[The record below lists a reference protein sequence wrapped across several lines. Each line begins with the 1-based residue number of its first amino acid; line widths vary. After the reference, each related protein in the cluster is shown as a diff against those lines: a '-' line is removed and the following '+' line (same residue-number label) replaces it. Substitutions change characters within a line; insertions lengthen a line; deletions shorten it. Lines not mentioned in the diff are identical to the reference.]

1 MGKYVIVVI
10 KNSPNKTIATIKDL
24 DGVTVESTSRDKAIG
39 AVKELF
45 KSRILSLSQTNEV
58 PSKYLQDFNFVEH
71 NKY

>member
-1 MGKYVIVVI
+1 MGKHVIIVI
-10 KNSPNKTIATIKDL
+10 NNSFDKITATIKDL
-24 DGVTVESTSRDKAIG
+24 NGITVESTSMDKAIG